1 MAKKLLK
8 DYFFQPGIPL
18 SGNRKPNAWYL
29 LSQNLEFI
37 KDEIVAYVDQQVTG
51 AVAPFIGYS
60 QTDAVIEAD
69 IEAVVNAIINDVRY
83 SGNAATRTQAST
95 YWVGNTAQIS
105 GDRLPE
111 VAYLNFT
118 RDLINNYILTNS
130 AYSSLQSPVVTTQ
143 TINGSYVTEPS
154 VTTTVTTLFGNITN
168 TITNGLT
175 SLPDNS
181 PNLIS
186 SIETIGK
193 LDLENLTL
201 VTNVTDNI
209 ILYSFADP
217 NLGGSVTFSAANST
231 NYTNATTI
239 DNGTSILY
247 LNKDTDTMSASDDLQ
262 IFLDTKETIIR
273 PYDFGVDAVER
284 MRVAAPQAMLD
295 ADFEYGLQPTKW
307 QQISAQRGYPSTYE
321 VPGSELTV
329 TSVTTDASVGTS
341 GIGSSLIT
349 VTTQGA
355 HGFSA
360 GQAIT
365 VKALDQ
371 TVQGFSR
378 AEGSFIIETVPTTS
392 TLTYYAKARVGTSN
406 GQALTTSTVILRK
419 ADFYTGANVGNPTIT
434 VSSNGSSGSFTTVLD
449 APSGSNIVTF
459 SGAVPPTNAP
469 IDSALTTSSTTF
481 ATTGTAITASFG
493 SGGSIGSFRVAN
505 DVSTFATSI
514 TLTDDTN
521 ILQNMAIDD
530 GNGEQLIITNV
541 NSNVISLNSGVQ
553 TTFNGDIQI
562 YDDLSPTE
570 IIGTGSSATFDIS
583 KAGGT
588 YTVDA
593 VNAAGSGYN
602 VGDTLRIAG
611 ADLGGVTGDTETYS
625 SVTTS
630 GVVGTGTSATFDITV
645 SAGSYGTSGD
655 PVTVNTAGSGYE
667 KGDAILISGTNLGG
681 SSPANDLEV
690 YVVDVDSIGGITSA
704 TFVSGTGTGTGT
716 FTNVGGT
723 NIAPLGFGFDCDV
736 TRTNG
741 TYSITINSA
750 GQDFLAN
757 NRLKVLGTALDGASP
772 ANDLI
777 IKVITTDSINGIATV
792 ELTGTAVTGNDLDLT
807 VLSIDSA
814 TGVLTVT
821 IKDGA
826 NDASTGTTT
835 YTGVNHSNV
844 SGSPTGLIIHVT
856 RNGGT
861 YSNAIVS
868 GGSNHVVGQRFKIL
882 GTALE
887 GSTTTNDAT
896 FTVSSIDSAGA
907 VTGLSSSGTAIR
919 GATIN
924 VYSTVSLGDN
934 TIAASD
940 TGSTVSYSSIAEL
953 ECSFTTPHGFVPGDA
968 VTIVIK
974 SNDGVNNHE
983 LAGGPYFV
991 EQVPTSTT
999 FRYTARAAGNILTL
1013 SNDSSSTA
1021 ADIQAEVYIRPDA
1034 FYVHRP
1040 FDGGVQLGTGGPA
1053 HGAAA
1058 IRQSKK
1064 YIRYQSGKGATYNT
1078 GILFAPN
1085 FDIRSVTSSGTTIG
1099 STITIETD
1107 EVDHGL
1113 QASSDIKLNG
1123 VSTPGYDGTYTVSTV
1138 VNERKITVIA
1148 TQSLGGTT
1156 GELSSQCT
1164 ISLFRWSGAVV
1175 RAGAYDDQNGIFFQY
1190 DGQYVGVGRRTSTF
1204 QISGVAAINANENT
1218 VTGTNTRFLD
1228 QLQAGD
1234 RVVIRGMTHVVS
1246 AIDSQTTMYV
1256 TPDFRGVSNV
1266 SGVKIAKV
1274 QDLII
1279 PSNEWNLDKCDG
1291 TGPSGYVLDPTK
1303 MQMIGISYSWYG
1315 AGFIDWTIRGPNG
1328 NWVYVHRL
1336 KGNNLNYEAYMRT
1349 GNAPVRYEVLNEGA
1363 RSKLDGSITDADV
1376 TMTLDDV
1383 SDFPNTGTVYVD
1395 NEIINYSGRNT
1406 TANTLTGLSRAASLQ
1421 NFAAGSIRTYT
1432 AGNASAHSDAKGVVL
1447 ISNTSSPIIS
1457 HWGSAYLIDGR
1468 FDEDRGYI
1476 FNYTSTGLTASTTK
1490 QTAFLIRLA
1499 PSVSN
1504 AIVGDLGE
1512 RDLLNRAQLLLKSLE
1527 ITSLG
1532 TNAGTLVVEG
1542 VINPQNYPLDPGDI
1556 SWSGLQGLA
1565 QGGQPSFAQ
1574 IAPGGSVNW
1583 SGGSTLTTNTATTQT
1598 TMSTTAITA
1607 YTTRNS
1613 TSLYLTEA
1621 SFEGKGIRV
1630 GSVVSGAS
1638 YPANTLVQ
1646 QIIDYGS
1653 YYYVRTSKSHNGYLF
1668 SGRTITF
1675 QYGGNAAAG
1684 SSTLNFTEASW
1695 ESLGASVSTLVA
1707 DTDFPANTRV
1717 TSINELTFGATNYYE
1732 VSFSQSSTGA
1742 VNAGDTVTFQFGSPA
1757 VALPGETIFSF
1768 IANAGERASIDLGEL
1783 KELTTTTLGGRGAFP
1798 NGPDVLAINVYKVS
1812 GSDTTC
1818 DLTLNWGEAQA

>member
-8 DYFFQPGIPL
+8 DYFFQPGIPI
-18 SGNRKPNAWYL
+18 SGNRNPNAWYL
-29 LSQNLEFI
+29 LTQNLEFI
-37 KDEIVAYVDQQVTG
+37 KDEVVAYVDQQVTG

-60 QTDAVIEAD
+60 QTDAAIEGD
-69 IEAVVNAIINDVRY
+69 IEAVVNAIINDIRY
-83 SGNAATRTQAST
+83 SGNAATRTQAAS

-118 RDLINNYILTNS
+118 RDLIINNILAN
-130 AYSSLQSPVVTTQ
+130 APYSSLQSPIVTTQ
-143 TINGSYVTEPS
+143 TIDGAFTTEAS
-154 VTTTVTTLFGNITN
+154 VTTTVTTLFGNITD

-193 LDLENLTL
+193 LDLENVTL
-201 VTNVTDNI
+201 ITNVTDNV
-209 ILYSFADP
+209 ILYSFADT
-217 NLGGSVTFSAANST
+217 NLGGSVTFSATNST
-231 NYTNATTI
+231 NYPNATTI

-247 LNKDTDTMSASDDLQ
+247 LNKDTDTQSASDDLQ
-262 IFLDTKETIIR
+262 IFLDTKETIVR

-349 VTTQGA
+349 ITTQGD

-360 GQAIT
+360 GEAIT

-378 AEGSFIIETVPTTS
+378 AEGSFIIESVPTSS

-449 APSGSNIVTF
+449 APTGSNIVTF

-481 ATTGTAITASFG
+481 ATTGTAITAAFG

-530 GNGEQLIITNV
+530 GNGEQLVITNV

-553 TTFNGDIQI
+553 TTFNGDIQT
-562 YDDLSPTE
+562 YDDLEPTE

-602 VGDTLRIAG
+602 IGDTLRIAG
-611 ADLGGVTGDTETYS
+611 SDLGGVTGNTETYS

-630 GVVGTGTSATFDITV
+630 GVTPTGTSATFDVSV
-645 SAGSYGTSGD
+645 SAGTYSFD
-655 PVTVNTAGSGYE
+655 AVNTAGSGYFE
-667 KGDAILISGTNLGG
+667 GDLIILSGTDLGG
-681 SSPANDLEV
+681 STPANDLEI
-690 YVVDVDSIGGITSA
+690 VVVTVDSAGGILTA
-704 TFVSGTGTGTGT
+704 ALGEGTGTGTGS
-716 FTNVGGT
+716 FTNVSGT
-723 NIAPLGFGFDCDV
+723 NTAPLGFGFDCDV

-741 TYSITINSA
+741 VYSITINSA
-750 GQDFLAN
+750 GQDFLTGQ
-757 NRLKVLGTALDGASP
+757 RLKVLGTALDGASP
-772 ANDLI
+772 ANDLT
-777 IKVITTDSINGIATV
+777 ITVQGINSIFGIESVT
-792 ELTGTAVTGNDLDLT
+792 LSGTAVTGNDLDLT
-807 VLSIDSA
+807 VTAIDSS
-814 TGVLTVT
+814 TGVSTVT

-826 NDASTGTTT
+826 NDASAGTTS

-844 SGSPTGLIIHVT
+844 SGSPTGLVIHVT

-861 YSNAIVS
+861 YSNEIVS
-868 GGSNHVVGQRFKIL
+868 GGSNHVVGQRFEVD
-882 GTALE
+882 GAVLE
-887 GSTTTNDAT
+887 GDNSNDAT

-907 VTGLSSSGTAIR
+907 VTGLSSSGTAVR
-919 GATIN
+919 GDTIN

-968 VTIVIK
+968 VTIVIQ
-974 SNDGVNNHE
+974 SDDGVNNHE

-1013 SNDSSSTA
+1013 ANDSSSTA

-1113 QASSDIKLNG
+1113 QAGSDIKLNG

-1138 VNERKITVIA
+1138 INERTLTVLA
-1148 TQSLGGTT
+1148 TSALGGTT

-1204 QISGVAAINANENT
+1204 QISGVAAINTNENT

-1256 TPDFRGVSNV
+1256 TPDFRGVNNV

-1274 QDLII
+1274 QDTII
-1279 PSNEWNLDKCDG
+1279 PSTEWNLDKCDG

-1363 RSKLDGSITDADV
+1363 RSKLDGAITDADV

-1383 SDFPNTGTVYVD
+1383 SEFPNSGTVYVD
-1395 NEIINYSGRNT
+1395 NEIINYTGRNT

-1432 AGNASAHSDAKGVVL
+1432 AGNAAAHSDAKGVVL

-1468 FDEDRGYI
+1468 FDDDRGYI

-1583 SGGSTLTTNTATTQT
+1583 SGGSTLTTDTATTQS
-1598 TMSTTAITA
+1598 TMSTTAVTR

-1613 TSLYLTEA
+1613 TALYLTEA

-1630 GSVVSGAS
+1630 GSTVSGGN
-1638 YPANTLVQ
+1638 YPANTLVT

-1653 YYYVRTSKSHNGYLF
+1653 YYFVRTSNSHNGYLF
-1668 SGRTITF
+1668 SGTTITF

-1684 SSTLNFTEASW
+1684 ASTLNFTEASW
-1695 ESLGASVSTLVA
+1695 EALGATVSTVVA
-1707 DTDFPANTRV
+1707 DSDFPANTRV

-1742 VNAGDTVTFQFGSPA
+1742 INAGDTVTFQFGSPA

-1768 IANAGERASIDLGEL
+1768 IANAGERASINLGEL

-1812 GSDTTC
+1812 GSDTEC

>member
-8 DYFFQPGIPL
+8 DYFFQPGIPI
-18 SGNRKPNAWYL
+18 SGNRNPNAWYL
-29 LSQNLEFI
+29 LTQNLEFI
-37 KDEIVAYVDQQVTG
+37 KDEVVAYVDQQVTAG
-51 AVAPFIGYS
+51 ASPFSGYS
-60 QTDAVIEAD
+60 QTDENIEAD
-69 IEAVVNAIINDVRY
+69 VQAVVNSIINDIRY
-83 SGNAATRTQAST
+83 SGNASTRTQAST

-105 GDRLPE
+105 GDRTAE
-111 VAYLNFT
+111 VGYLQFT
-118 RDLINNYILTNS
+118 RDLINNNILANS
-130 AYSSLQSPVVTTQ
+130 AYTTLQSPIITSQVVD
-143 TINGSYVTEPS
+143 GSYTTEAG
-154 VTTTVTTLFGNITN
+154 VTTTVTTLFGNITD

-175 SLPDNS
+175 SLPDLS
-181 PNLIS
+181 PNVIS

-193 LDLENLTL
+193 LDLENITL
-201 VTNVTDNI
+201 ITNVTDNVVI
-209 ILYSFADP
+209 YSFADSSI
-217 NLGGSVTFSAANST
+217 GGSVTFTSANST
-231 NYTNATTI
+231 NYPNATTI
-239 DNGTSILY
+239 DNGTSLLY
-247 LNKDTDTMSASDDLQ
+247 LTKDTDTMSVSDDLQ
-262 IFLDTKETIIR
+262 IFLDTKETIVR

-329 TSVTTDASVGTS
+329 TNVTTDASNTTS

-349 VTTQGA
+349 ITTQGD
-355 HGFSA
+355 HGFLA
-360 GQAIT
+360 GEAIT

-378 AEGSFIIETVPTTS
+378 AEGSFIIDTVPTTS
-392 TLTYYAKARVGTSN
+392 TLTYYAKARVGSSN
-406 GQALTTSTVILRK
+406 GESLTTSTVILRK

-434 VSSNGSSGSFTTVLD
+434 VSSNGSSGSFTTLLA

-459 SGAVPPTNAP
+459 NGAVPPSNAP
-469 IDSALTTSSTTF
+469 IDSALTTSSTVFST
-481 ATTGTAITASFG
+481 AGTAITGSFG
-493 SGGSIGSFRVAN
+493 TGGSIGNFRVAS
-505 DVSTFATSI
+505 DASTFATSI
-514 TLTDDTN
+514 TLTDDTG
-521 ILQNMAIDD
+521 ILQNMAIND
-530 GNGEQLIITNV
+530 GAGSQLVITNV
-541 NSNVISLNSGVQ
+541 SANVISLNSGLN
-553 TTFNGDIQI
+553 TTLNGDIQT
-562 YDDLSPTE
+562 YADLEPTE
-570 IIGTGSSATFDIS
+570 IVGTGSSSTFNIN
-583 KAGGT
+583 KAGGS
-588 YTVDA
+588 YTVAA
-593 VNAAGSGYN
+593 VSAAGSGYN
-602 VGDTLRIAG
+602 VGDTLRLAG

-630 GVVGTGTSATFDITV
+630 GVVGSGSSATFDITV
-645 SAGSYGTSGD
+645 SAGSYGTPGD
-655 PVTVNTAGSGYE
+655 SVTVNTGGSGYE
-667 KGDAILISGTNLGG
+667 TGDMITIAGTSLGG
-681 SSPANDLEV
+681 SSPANDVEILPTA
-690 YVVDVDSIGGITSA
+690 VDSAGAITA
-704 TFVSGTGTGTGT
+704 AQFISGTGTGSASY
-716 FTNVGGT
+716 TNIGGT
-723 NIAPLGFGFDCDV
+723 NIAPLGISFDCDV
-736 TRTNG
+736 TRTAG
-741 TYSITINSA
+741 VYSIVINSA
-750 GQDFLAN
+750 GQDFLTG
-757 NRLKVLGTALDGASP
+757 NRLKVLGTALDGADST
-772 ANDLI
+772 NDLI
-777 IKVITTDSINGIATV
+777 IKVASLDSISGIATFT
-792 ELTGTAVTGNDLDLT
+792 LTGTAVTGNDLDLT
-807 VLSIDSA
+807 VTAIDSS
-814 TGVLTVT
+814 TGVSTVS
-821 IKDGA
+821 IKAGGS
-826 NDASTGTTT
+826 DASSGTVS
-835 YTGVNHSNV
+835 YTDVNHTNV
-844 SGSPTGLIIHVT
+844 TGSPTGLVIHVT
-856 RNGGT
+856 RNGGSYT
-861 YSNAIVS
+861 NEIVS
-868 GGSNHVVGQRFKIL
+868 GGSNHVVGQRFKVL
-882 GTALE
+882 GTVLE

-896 FTVSSIDSAGA
+896 FTVSTIDSAGV
-907 VTGLSSSGTAIR
+907 VTLLTNSGTAVR
-919 GATIN
+919 GSEIA
-924 VYSTVSLGDN
+924 VFSTVSLGDN
-934 TIAASD
+934 TTATSD
-940 TGSTVSYSSIAEL
+940 IGSTVSYSSIAEL
-953 ECSFTTPHGFVPGDA
+953 QCSFTTPHGFVPGDA
-968 VTIVIK
+968 VTIVIQ
-974 SNDGVNNHE
+974 SDDGVNNHE

-991 EQVPTSTT
+991 EQVPTTTT
-999 FRYTARAAGNILTL
+999 FKYTARAAGNILTL
-1013 SNDSSSTA
+1013 ANDSSSTA

-1113 QASSDIKLNG
+1113 QAGSDIKLNG

-1148 TQSLGGTT
+1148 TQALGGTT

-1164 ISLFRWSGAVV
+1164 ISMFRWSGAVV

-1190 DGQYVGVGRRTSTF
+1190 DGEYVGVGRRTSTF
-1204 QISGVAAINANENT
+1204 QISGVAAINTNENT

-1256 TPDFRGVSNV
+1256 TPDFRGVNNV
-1266 SGVKIAKV
+1266 TGVKIAKV
-1274 QDLII
+1274 QDTII

-1363 RSKLDGSITDADV
+1363 RSKLDGAINDSV
-1376 TMTLDDV
+1376 TTLTLDDV
-1383 SDFPNTGTVYVD
+1383 SDFPDSGTVYVD
-1395 NEIINYSGRNT
+1395 NEVISYSGKNT
-1406 TANTLTGLSRAASLQ
+1406 TANTLTGLVRNAGLQ

-1432 AGNASAHSDAKGVVL
+1432 AGSAASHDDAKGVVL

-1476 FNYTSTGLTASTTK
+1476 FNYTSTGLSASTTK

-1527 ITSLG
+1527 ITSAG

-1583 SGGSTLTTNTATTQT
+1583 SGGSTLTTDTATTQS
-1598 TMSTTAITA
+1598 TMSTTAVTR

-1613 TSLYLTEA
+1613 TALYLTEA

-1630 GSVVSGAS
+1630 GSTVSGGS
-1638 YPANTLVQ
+1638 YPADTLVT

-1653 YYYVRTSKSHNGYLF
+1653 YYFVRTSKAHSGYLF
-1668 SGRTITF
+1668 SGTTITF
-1675 QYGGNAAAG
+1675 QYGGNATAG
-1684 SSTLNFTEASW
+1684 ASTLNFTEASW
-1695 ESLGASVSTLVA
+1695 EALSATVSTVV
-1707 DTDFPANTRV
+1707 DDSNFPANTRV

-1732 VSFSQSSTGA
+1732 VSFSQSSTGTI
-1742 VNAGDTVTFQFGSPA
+1742 NAGATVTFEFGQPA

-1768 IANAGERASIDLGEL
+1768 IANAGERASIQLGEL

-1812 GSDTTC
+1812 GSDSDC